1 MRLKSLLKRKAVYR
15 RQPNSGTLKEIEG
28 YAYAIEF
35 ERIIPSV
42 VVE

>member
-15 RQPNSGTLKEIEG
+15 RQSYSGTFKEIEG
-28 YAYAIEF
+28 YANAIKF

-42 VVE
+42 IVE